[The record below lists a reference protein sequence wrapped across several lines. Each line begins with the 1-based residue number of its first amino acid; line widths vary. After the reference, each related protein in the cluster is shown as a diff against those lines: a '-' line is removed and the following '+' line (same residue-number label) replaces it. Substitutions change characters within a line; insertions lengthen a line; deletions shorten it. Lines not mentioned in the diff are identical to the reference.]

1 MVLKVSQ
8 EVTKSHFG
16 QLLVDLDYN
25 GMYSER
31 AQSHVCKGYHTNVI
45 LLDGF
50 VNCCDG
56 FLVGGGEGILPLV
69 VVKS

>member
-1 MVLKVSQ
+1 
-8 EVTKSHFG
+8 
-16 QLLVDLDYN
+16 
-25 GMYSER
+25 MYSER

-50 VNCCDG
+50 VNCCDV
-56 FLVGGGEGILPLV
+56 FLVGGGGEGILPLV